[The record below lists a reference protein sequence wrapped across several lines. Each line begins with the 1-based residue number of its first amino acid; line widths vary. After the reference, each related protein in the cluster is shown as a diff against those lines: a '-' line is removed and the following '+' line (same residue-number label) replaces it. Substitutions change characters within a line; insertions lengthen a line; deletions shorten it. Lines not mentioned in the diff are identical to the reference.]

1 MWGETT
7 SFAHFFIKVN
17 LMHFWFI
24 FLLQLST
31 DVSGKGAATKV
42 RGRLRDKE
50 EEERA
55 KKEANEAF
63 RKDLEARYAKWNK
76 G

>member
-1 MWGETT
+1 M
-7 SFAHFFIKVN
+7 
-17 LMHFWFI
+17 
-24 FLLQLST
+24 LQLST

>member
-1 MWGETT
+1 
-7 SFAHFFIKVN
+7 
-17 LMHFWFI
+17 MHFLLMI
-24 FLLQLST
+24 ILLQLST

-42 RGRLRDKE
+42 RGRLKNKE